1 VRDRPGH
8 LISKDALIQ
17 RVAHGDVVAL
27 DGSQWQASV
36 ESDCLCLTMATWT
49 DDQKEQITSRIAD
62 IKREVEARQ
71 QELDA
76 LSADCARL
84 RNEAESVLCSSFLL
98 TMPYID
104 LVLFGI
110 TSRLSA

>member
-1 VRDRPGH
+1 MRDRPGH

-17 RVAHGDVVAL
+17 QVAHGDIVAV

-36 ESDCLCLTMATWT
+36 ESDCLYLTMATWT

-76 LSADCARL
+76 LIADCARL
-84 RNEAESVLCSSFLL
+84 SDEAESVLCSSFFF
-98 TMPYID
+98 TMAYID
-104 LVLFGI
+104 LFVFGI
-110 TSRLSA
+110 HCR